1 MSESDT
7 PAAPPSSAAPSRFL
21 PMLLAVAVF
30 MQMLDA
36 TILNT
41 ALPQMAADLHQPPLQ
56 MQSAVV
62 SYALTLALLMPL
74 SGYLCDRFG
83 TRQVFFVSLLVFVA
97 GSVLCAAAPNLN
109 TLVFA
114 RVVQGAGG
122 AMLAPAPRIIIMK
135 SYEKTE
141 LIGMMNYVVM
151 PALLGPVIGPL
162 LGGYL
167 VEYAG
172 WHWIFLINVP
182 FGLAAAWFT
191 LKIMPDYKETEHP
204 PHFDIAGFLLFGGGA
219 VGLSMAVE
227 IAQFPGAGLF
237 AVLAALM
244 SLAAIGLYWRHARHD
259 SEPLYSRELLRVRTY
274 RIGLSG
280 NLASRLGMGAVPFLL
295 PLLLQVAFGHSASV
309 SGRMLA
315 PVALATLAAKPAI
328 RPLMARFG
336 YRRVLTVN
344 TALIGLLIMALSLP
358 SADTPL
364 WQLMPLLL
372 LIGAVNSIQFTGMNS
387 LTLADLHPQ
396 QAGSGA
402 SLMTVNQQLAT
413 GFGIAIGAALLQYFG
428 KLPPIGGNVSAAFRL
443 TFLSI
448 GLLTLLSALI
458 FARLHR
464 SDGEN
469 LIRAART
476 GGQ

>member
-1 MSESDT
+1 
-7 PAAPPSSAAPSRFL
+7 
-21 PMLLAVAVF
+21 
-30 MQMLDA
+30 
-36 TILNT
+36 
-41 ALPQMAADLHQPPLQ
+41 
-56 MQSAVV
+56 
-62 SYALTLALLMPL
+62 
-74 SGYLCDRFG
+74 
-83 TRQVFFVSLLVFVA
+83 
-97 GSVLCAAAPNLN
+97 
-109 TLVFA
+109 
-114 RVVQGAGG
+114 
-122 AMLAPAPRIIIMK
+122 
-135 SYEKTE
+135 
-141 LIGMMNYVVM
+141 
-151 PALLGPVIGPL
+151 
-162 LGGYL
+162 
-167 VEYAG
+167 
-172 WHWIFLINVP
+172 
-182 FGLAAAWFT
+182 
-191 LKIMPDYKETEHP
+191 
-204 PHFDIAGFLLFGGGA
+204 
-219 VGLSMAVE
+219 
-227 IAQFPGAGLF
+227 
-237 AVLAALM
+237 
-244 SLAAIGLYWRHARHD
+244 
-259 SEPLYSRELLRVRTY
+259 
-274 RIGLSG
+274 
-280 NLASRLGMGAVPFLL
+280 
-295 PLLLQVAFGHSASV
+295 
-309 SGRMLA
+309 
-315 PVALATLAAKPAI
+315 
-328 RPLMARFG
+328 MARFG

-372 LIGAVNSIQFTGMNS
+372 LIGALNSIQFTGMNS